1 MLDSL
6 IAFRVLY
13 MLVTP
18 FKETKAFKLGL
29 VDEKGALLKSPD
41 SAEEKDAYN
50 MLVRLVFNLKRL
62 LIKLPGGDSKLK
74 NLAAAYFLVKENYEQ
89 EIDDEQLSEQLNTLV
104 ANDYFLVE
112 ETQTVLNFIAIF
124 EEGEGGAP
132 ANHTGSAVATDEPK
146 MQKKKRIPKFTRDA
160 LKDVQC

>member
-18 FKETKAFKLGL
+18 FKDTKAFQLGL
-29 VDEKGALLKSPD
+29 VDEKGVLLKSPETT
-41 SAEEKDAYN
+41 EEKNAYN

-74 NLAAAYFLVKENYEQ
+74 NLAAAYFLVKENYELDV
-89 EIDDEQLSEQLNTLV
+89 EEDYLNEQLVKIINE
-104 ANDYFLVE
+104 DYFLVE
-112 ETQTVLNFIAIF
+112 ETLTVINFVKMF
-124 EEGEGGAP
+124 EDAP
-132 ANHTGSAVATDEPK
+132 VNATGPAVATNEPV
-146 MQKKKRIPKFTRDA
+146 MNKKRRIPKFSRDA

>member
-18 FKETKAFKLGL
+18 FKDTKAFKLGL
-29 VDEKGALLKSPD
+29 VDEKGVLLKSPEK
-41 SAEEKDAYN
+41 SEEKDAYN

-62 LIKLPGGDSKLK
+62 LIKLPGGDSRLK

-89 EIDDEQLSEQLNTLV
+89 DIDDEQLAEQLNALV
-104 ANDYFLVE
+104 SSNYFLVE

-124 EEGEGGAP
+124 EEGEGAVP
-132 ANHTGSAVATDEPK
+132 ANRTGPGVQTQDAVVR
-146 MQKKKRIPKFTRDA
+146 KKRIPKFTRDA